1 MSHDHSHPSAAA
13 YNPDDPHGEH
23 AHEHGHTIVDWKVL
37 VGVLAVLLAFTALTV
52 SAAQGEKWIASAF
65 DVILPNW
72 MNVAVAMSIATVK
85 GILVMMFF
93 MQLRYD
99 NPVNSLVLLFSLFAV
114 TLFLFF
120 SMIDLGNR
128 NSVVPYKSG
137 EILQGGTQI
146 GINITGAEG
155 APSRNNKPIVQW
167 AREAHEWKLQTIA
180 GDLLKGSTTGA
191 VSLPH
196 DADERTRQIAQHIKD
211 VVAQMQAKGELSDV
225 QVQASAIATEAAR
238 RQFKHEK
245 HEAHAHARGGHAS
258 HGPSVSDGN
267 LSRPL
272 TPEAIDAWIE
282 HHAHDS
288 HGAAH
293 GSGHDQPAHNGAH
306 GPH

>member
-1 MSHDHSHPSAAA
+1 MSHAHPHAF
-13 YNPDDPHGEH
+13 NELDPHGEH
-23 AHEHGHTIVDWKVL
+23 PHAHGHVIITSFKLTAIL
-37 VGVLAVLLAFTALTV
+37 MVLLAFTIVTV
-52 SAAQGEKWIASAF
+52 GASLLESWIASASG
-65 DVILPNW
+65 VHIPSWVN
-72 MNVAVAMSIATVK
+72 AIVAMSIALVK
-85 GILVMMFF
+85 ATLVAMFF